1 MTAAQIHI
9 QWTFN
14 VARLIATEAAKRN
27 VKAYVRLQLPFY
39 ETSSKTPATEKD
51 DVKPEDSI
59 GTWWH
64 ETLRMLGAME
74 KCAMHLLVKLL

>member
-1 MTAAQIHI
+1 M
-9 QWTFN
+9 
-14 VARLIATEAAKRN
+14 
-27 VKAYVRLQLPFY
+27 RLQLPFY

-64 ETLRMLGAME
+64 ETLRMLGALE
-74 KCAMHLLVKLL
+74 KCALNLFHGLR